1 MPVYTLKLQ
10 VPEHCELTE
19 RPLRSRRDSGH
30 VSTAN
35 VYATGTNLSGTS
47 EASHGGSGSVHSGC
61 QWQCQCAEWAGPGG
75 GDLLPVSSIMILIY
89 KSKSS
94 GMYSP
99 GHLVRY
105 RKIRILDE

>member
-1 MPVYTLKLQ
+1 MVA
-10 VPEHCELTE
+10 VA
-19 RPLRSRRDSGH
+19 
-30 VSTAN
+30 VSTQA
-35 VYATGTNLSGTS
+35 A
-47 EASHGGSGSVHSGC
+47 SGSASAQSGP
-61 QWQCQCAEWAGPGG
+61 ARGA
-75 GDLLPVSSIMILIY
+75 DLRPVSSIMILIY